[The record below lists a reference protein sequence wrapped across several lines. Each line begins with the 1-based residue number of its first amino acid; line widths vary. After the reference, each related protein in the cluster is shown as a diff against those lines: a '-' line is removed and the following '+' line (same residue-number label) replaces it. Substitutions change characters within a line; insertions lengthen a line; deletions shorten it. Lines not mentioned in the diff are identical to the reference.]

1 LRSKSNPGGGCRMS
15 TFPTAYLISQDELA
29 RYRGLLARVSL
40 FQGLAADALDDLAAR
55 LQVRSR
61 PAGSIIVAEEQAG
74 DALYIVA
81 EGQAKVA
88 LFGEDGREITL
99 SILRP
104 GSFFGEMSIVDGQ
117 PRSANVVAMTKTTLL
132 CLPREAFLAH
142 LKARPETALSLLSEM
157 SSRLRKAD
165 GMIGN
170 LALHDVEARLV
181 RTLID
186 LAREDGEQQ
195 GEGLLLHRRPTQQ
208 ELANM
213 VGSCR
218 ETVSRTYAMLVRRGM
233 MEPRGRGLL
242 ISSK

>member
-1 LRSKSNPGGGCRMS
+1 
-15 TFPTAYLISQDELA
+15 
-29 RYRGLLARVSL
+29 
-40 FQGLAADALDDLAAR
+40 
-55 LQVRSR
+55 
-61 PAGSIIVAEEQAG
+61 
-74 DALYIVA
+74 
-81 EGQAKVA
+81 
-88 LFGEDGREITL
+88 
-99 SILRP
+99 
-104 GSFFGEMSIVDGQ
+104 GEMSIVDGQ

-165 GMIGN
+165 GMIAN
-170 LALHDVEARLV
+170 LALHAVEARLV

-242 ISSK
+242 ISSKLVTTAKPSEPARVAHS